1 METKEKI
8 TEKENIAMGETNFLD
23 EIASAA
29 NARSTY
35 QDLLDFTENRIVGW
49 IEKIYND
56 IKEDIRGKVEKGEFS
71 TNGEKKVVTGS
82 IDGSMKVY
90 VPSEIENKLNSDE
103 KNRFNARHIEIFMNN
118 NYYNEIQFRLKALS
132 IIKKIENLV
141 DKSFLFFHWA
151 KKEDKTI
158 LNPYIDGISKRVLL
172 ELRDKASKDGIQLTI
187 SCSYEDSKCN
197 INVGAIMLDAFTELT
212 EKGLK
217 NHPPVIYQNWRT
229 KVGIMQESVEVV
241 LCDLAKDREYWE
253 DKKYFDVQ
261 VGYAMEF

>member
-1 METKEKI
+1 MS
-8 TEKENIAMGETNFLD
+8 ETNFLD
-23 EIASAA
+23 EIAGVA

-35 QDLLDFTENRIVGW
+35 QDLLDFTDEQINNWADHIL
-49 IEKIYND
+49 ND
-56 IKEDIRGKVEKGEFS
+56 IKGSIREKVSKGEFS
-71 TNGEKKVVTGS
+71 ISGGKKVVTGS

-90 VPSEIENKLNSDE
+90 VPSEIENKLNTDE

-118 NYYNEIQFRLKALS
+118 NYYNAIQFRLKALS

-172 ELRDKASKDGIQLTI
+172 ELRDKVSKDGIQLTI
-187 SCSYEDSKCN
+187 SCSYRDLN

-217 NHPPVIYQNWRT
+217 NHPSVIYQNWRT
-229 KVGIMQESVEVV
+229 KVGIEQKSVAVV

-261 VGYAMEF
+261 VGYKMEF